1 MQFTGFALGFGSLL
15 SQVNP
20 MAGLDTTTPTAP
32 PHAQLLQLGQH
43 FALAERAAKMGY
55 WRHQIGEQDPH
66 WSPGLFAMLGIDP
79 AIRPSAEFLMRHIHP
94 EDRKVVAA
102 AVNAAMFEGKAFQYR
117 TRSWGLEVERIY
129 DTYGDIER
137 GADGAITAVLGVV
150 REVTA
155 EVVAEKQL
163 KKSEAAYRFMAEEA
177 TDIIIRHGRQG
188 VPLFVSPAVQQ
199 IMGISAEECIA
210 KDPFRTCHPDDIAH
224 VMAAVEEARRTM
236 RTVTYAYR
244 AQHKEGHYIWLESRV
259 RFVPDPATGELNE
272 AVSITRDITERK
284 QVETELMSA
293 RERAEA
299 ASSTKSRFLANMSH
313 ELRTPL
319 NAIIGFS
326 DILARE
332 MFGPLGSERYAEYAK
347 LINESGAMLLDLI
360 NDLLDM
366 SKIEAGKFE
375 LHYEDLLVKET
386 VAASLRLVTGRASEK
401 GVAISTSVVPEN
413 LLVRADQRAV
423 KQILLNLLSNAIKFT
438 DARGKV
444 DVEAEAVNGALRL
457 TVRDTG
463 IGIPADVLPRLARPF
478 EQASNDPARA
488 HGGSGLGLALV
499 KSLAQLH
506 GGAFAIQSEQG
517 FGTEV
522 TVTLPLDGDA
532 AERAA

>member
-1 MQFTGFALGFGSLL
+1 
-15 SQVNP
+15 
-20 MAGLDTTTPTAP
+20 MAGLDTTTPPTAP
-32 PHAQLLQLGQH
+32 NVQPHAQLLQLGQH

-55 WRHQIGEQDPH
+55 WRHRIGDKDPH
-66 WSPGLFAMLGIDP
+66 WSPGFYAILGLDP
-79 AIRPSAEFLMRHIHP
+79 AEVPPSSEFLMRHIHP
-94 EDRKVVAA
+94 EDRKTVAIAVQA
-102 AVNAAMFEGKAFQYR
+102 ATFEGKPFQYR
-117 TRSWGLEVERIY
+117 TRSWGIEIERVY
-129 DTYGDIER
+129 ETHGDVER
-137 GADGAITAVLGVV
+137 GADGAITAILGVV

-155 EVVAEKQL
+155 EVAAEKAL
-163 KKSEAAYRFMAEEA
+163 KDREAAFRFIAESA
-177 TDIIIRHGRQG
+177 TDMIVHHGRDG
-188 VPLFVSPAVQQ
+188 VPVFISPSVEQVL
-199 IMGISAEECIA
+199 GVKAEECLGA
-210 KDPFRTCHPDDIAH
+210 SPYKLCHAEDLPS
-224 VMAAVEEARRTM
+224 VLAAIEEARKSG

-244 AQHKEGHYIWLESRV
+244 ARHGAGHYVWLESAV
-259 RFVPDPATGELNE
+259 RFVSDPRSGEQTG
-272 AVSITRDITERK
+272 AISITRDITERK
-284 QVETELMSA
+284 NFENELLHA

-332 MFGPLGSERYAEYAK
+332 MFGPVGSERYAEYAK

-375 LHYEDLLVKET
+375 LHYEDLLVADT
-386 VAASLRLVTGRASEK
+386 VASSLRLVTGRASEK
-401 GVAISTSVVPEN
+401 GVAISTSIMPEN
-413 LLVRADQRAV
+413 LRLRADQRAV

-438 DARGKV
+438 DASGR
-444 DVEAEAVNGALRL
+444 VEVAAEATDGALRL

-463 IGIPADVLPRLARPF
+463 IGIPSDVLPRLARPF

-517 FGTEV
+517 LGTEV
-522 TVTLPLDGDA
+522 TVTLPLEPQT